1 MRISYKPL
9 SVNEAWQGKR
19 FKTKAYKEYEK
30 TLLLILPKIV
40 VDKTA
45 KLKISFTFG
54 FSNIQSD
61 IDNPVKLLIDIFQ
74 KKYKFNDSHVWEIS
88 LKKEKVEKGKEF
100 IDFAIENLNSTVS
113 V

>member
-1 MRISYKPL
+1 MRINYKPL

-19 FKTKAYKEYEK
+19 FKTKAYKDYEK
-30 TLLLILPKIV
+30 NLMLLLPNIV
-40 VDKTA
+40 INENA
-45 KLKISFTFG
+45 KLKITFTFG

-100 IDFAIENLNSTVS
+100 IDFDISILL
-113 V
+113 